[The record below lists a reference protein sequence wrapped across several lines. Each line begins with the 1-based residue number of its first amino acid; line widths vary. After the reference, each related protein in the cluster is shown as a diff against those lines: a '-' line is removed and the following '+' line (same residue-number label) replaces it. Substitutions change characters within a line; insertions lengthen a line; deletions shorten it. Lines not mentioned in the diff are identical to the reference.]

1 MAASDVESHA
11 DDTPAEAPVESS
23 APDEPQASPPVGAS
37 RFSPGM
43 RFLAVLAV
51 SLTLF
56 VATYLV
62 FVGTAPGQRIEN
74 VALLGA
80 ELRSDA
86 EVEAALGRLS
96 IVTVAIFAL
105 AVVVVLAVGFLRR
118 REPLAVAAA
127 AAMIGSVVLAQIL
140 KAILPRPELVE
151 GPAWLLRNSF
161 PSGSAAVAA
170 SIAIGAL
177 LVAPDRLRW
186 ATLVVG
192 VLFAA
197 LIGEAVQTTG
207 WHRLSDTLGGVLL
220 VIAVAAAGLTILSAQ
235 GFVEPSTAAHID
247 PRLRGLLLIGGA
259 GAVIVGAVLAVLP
272 VIFPLLGTPDD
283 ARRSILQTAFPLVG
297 AGVTVSAVVA
307 FARVIEPY
315 SLGRRSTES
324 SPD

>member
-1 MAASDVESHA
+1 
-11 DDTPAEAPVESS
+11 
-23 APDEPQASPPVGAS
+23 
-37 RFSPGM
+37 M

-118 REPLAVAAA
+118 REPLAGGRRADGGWWCSPRSSRPSSPTRARRGPGLAAA
-127 AAMIGSVVLAQIL
+127 QQLPERERRGRRLDRHRRAAGGARSV
-140 KAILPRPELVE
+140 
-151 GPAWLLRNSF
+151 
-161 PSGSAAVAA
+161 
-170 SIAIGAL
+170 AL
-177 LVAPDRLRW
+177 GDPGGRRA
-186 ATLVVG
+186 
-192 VLFAA
+192 FAA

-220 VIAVAAAGLTILSAQ
+220 VIAVAAAGLSSCPP
-235 GFVEPSTAAHID
+235 GFVSRRPRPTSI

-272 VIFPLLGTPDD
+272 AIFPLLGTPDD